1 LDVAIRVAALVVAVS
16 VHGFA
21 MAAESAKSESQK
33 SGPASQ
39 PAKSETAKADA
50 NRKKPLQRC
59 DELADKAQ
67 LECLRKAREKIA
79 ELRRQREASD
89 DKGGRPN
96 AAKGD
101 DGGKSGTANG
111 AAAGK

>member
-1 LDVAIRVAALVVAVS
+1 VAALVIALS

-21 MAAESAKSESQK
+21 KAAEPAKSDSQK
-33 SGPASQ
+33 SPPASK
-39 PAKSETAKADA
+39 PAKSETAKADE

-79 ELRRQREASD
+79 ELRRKREASGE
-89 DKGGRPN
+89 KHGGAN
-96 AAKGD
+96 AAKSE
-101 DGGKSGTANG
+101 DGTKSGNASG
-111 AAAGK
+111 AAPGK